1 MLYCRLASF
10 TNISENYWLVELNEA
25 FKRKLVPW
33 QTARGDWLNPSQSLI
48 GTRLADRPVTTIANA
63 LTSWRSLLPRLANDQ
78 LAEILLEH
86 GASLWLLRTNQVGGW
101 DEDIEPIAPTK
112 LWI

>member
-1 MLYCRLASF
+1 LIFFFIKIPNGFYKA
-10 TNISENYWLVELNEA
+10 IE
-25 FKRKLVPW
+25 KKLVPW
-33 QTARGDWLNPSQSLI
+33 QTVRSDWLDPYESLI
-48 GTRLADRPVTTIANA
+48 GTRLAEQPVTTIISA

-78 LAEILLEH
+78 LAEILLQH

-101 DEDIEPIAPTK
+101 DEEIEPLAPTK